1 MSRRAEL
8 HDFPPPARVVVVAP
22 HPDDETLGCG
32 GSIALHRMQ
41 GDPVTVIVVFDGAL
55 GAPGADGAA
64 RREAECRAA
73 AELLLEPELE
83 FWRLPEG
90 HVPSTHDMEAA
101 TSRLAARLEELRPE
115 RVYAP
120 WPGDDH
126 PDHRAVAACVLAAV
140 ARLAAPRPEVWGV
153 EVWSD
158 HAAEIVV
165 DVSAAHERKLRAL
178 ACHASQAGDGALE
191 AACRSRLERRARAFQ
206 GRASG
211 AEAFVRLAPPGTDVQ
226 PA

>member
-1 MSRRAEL
+1 MSRGPEL

-41 GDPVTVIVVFDGAL
+41 GDPVAVIVVFDGAL
-55 GAPGADGAA
+55 GAVGADGAE

-73 AELLLEPELE
+73 ARELLDPDLE

-90 HVPSTHDMEAA
+90 HVPSTHDIEAA
-101 TSRLAARLEELRPE
+101 TTRLVARFFELRAE

-126 PDHRAVAACVLAAV
+126 PDHRVVASCVLAAV
-140 ARLAAPRPEVWGV
+140 ARMGAQAPEVWGC

-158 HAAEIVV
+158 HAAAIVV

-178 ACHASQAGDGALE
+178 ACHASQAADGALE
-191 AACRSRLERRARAFQ
+191 AACRSRLERRARVFQ

-211 AEAFVRLAPPGTDVQ
+211 AEAFVRLAPEAQAVKD
-226 PA
+226 A